1 MCEATKWRAKPSV
14 IYTKLDD
21 GEGVLL
27 CLAERSF
34 FGLNETGCLIWE
46 CIEKGTAERQIAQA
60 LEEEYEVGADEAA
73 AAVTEFAATLAAD
86 GLVERAED
94 E

>member
-1 MCEATKWRAKPSV
+1 MCEGTKWRAEASV
-14 IYTKLDD
+14 IYTKLGD

-27 CLAERSF
+27 CLGERAF

-46 CIEKGTAERQIAQA
+46 RIEQGATEREIAQA

-73 AAVTEFAATLAAD
+73 AAVGEFTATLASD
-86 GLVERAED
+86 GLVERVED
-94 E
+94 G